1 MPEMLTLAP
10 GVEVP
15 VPDDGAVLRYSS
27 EAVQDT
33 VDFFSLLC
41 YGQNEWAGKPFE
53 LQPWEMDAITQF
65 YGVQTQDEDGS
76 WVRYRRFLY
85 DELPKKNGKTEFA
98 AGLGLKHLLWDG

>member
-33 VDFFSLLC
+33 VDVRAPRLLEDSEVDSVLDDTL
-41 YGQNEWAGKPFE
+41 NMIA
-53 LQPWEMDAITQF
+53 
-65 YGVQTQDEDGS
+65 QDNVAALSVHGGLS
-76 WVRYRRFLY
+76 QSRV
-85 DELPKKNGKTEFA
+85 FA
-98 AGLGLKHLLWDG
+98 LLGL